1 MNLATMVERLLG
13 FGLTRAASMIAE
25 SGRMR
30 RDIAPRRI
38 LPDSAIIEAALANPT
53 TIEELVA
60 LRR

>member
-1 MNLATMVERLLG
+1 MRDQRGLAAVRELW
-13 FGLTRAASMIAE
+13 LTRDRIAQ
-25 SGRMR
+25 R
-30 RDIAPRRI
+30 RGAMSRRI